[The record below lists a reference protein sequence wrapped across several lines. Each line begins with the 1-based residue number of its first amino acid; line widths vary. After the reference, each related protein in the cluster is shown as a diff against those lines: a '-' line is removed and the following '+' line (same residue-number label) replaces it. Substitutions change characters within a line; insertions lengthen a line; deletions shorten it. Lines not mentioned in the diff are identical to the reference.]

1 MLKCRAAS
9 NKSHC
14 RGHLE
19 CRLTVHGFAML
30 VPGAMLRLQR
40 PTPGLPIHL
49 IPILS
54 MATKA
59 KTTTKKAA
67 SAKKAAV
74 TTSTVKPLKDTFTKA
89 SLVNHLA
96 ERAELDAKSVKAVLL
111 HLENTILGALHKK
124 GAGEFTLPGLFKV
137 TSVKVPATKRRFGK
151 NPFTGQ
157 EQWFEAK
164 PATVRVKVRPL
175 KKVKDAAV
183 NG

>member
-1 MLKCRAAS
+1 
-9 NKSHC
+9 
-14 RGHLE
+14 
-19 CRLTVHGFAML
+19 
-30 VPGAMLRLQR
+30 
-40 PTPGLPIHL
+40 
-49 IPILS
+49 

-59 KTTTKKAA
+59 KTATKKTTP
-67 SAKKAAV
+67 AKKSANAAP
-74 TTSTVKPLKDTFTKA
+74 TVKPLKDTFTKA

-96 ERAELDAKSVKAVLL
+96 EKTELEAKAVKAVLA
-111 HLENTILGALHKK
+111 HLENTILAALHKK

-137 TSVKVPATKRRFGK
+137 VSVKVPATKRRFGK

-175 KKVKDAAV
+175 KKVKDAAL

>member
-1 MLKCRAAS
+1 
-9 NKSHC
+9 
-14 RGHLE
+14 
-19 CRLTVHGFAML
+19 
-30 VPGAMLRLQR
+30 
-40 PTPGLPIHL
+40 
-49 IPILS
+49 

-59 KTTTKKAA
+59 KTTTKKAT
-67 SAKKAAV
+67 SAKKPAPSKKTAAA
-74 TTSTVKPLKDTFTKA
+74 TPAVKPLKDTFTKA
-89 SLVNHLA
+89 SLVSHLA

-164 PATVRVKVRPL
+164 PATVRVKVRAL

>member
-1 MLKCRAAS
+1 
-9 NKSHC
+9 
-14 RGHLE
+14 
-19 CRLTVHGFAML
+19 
-30 VPGAMLRLQR
+30 
-40 PTPGLPIHL
+40 
-49 IPILS
+49 

-59 KTTTKKAA
+59 KTATKKTA
-67 SAKKAAV
+67 SAKKPASSKKAAAA
-74 TTSTVKPLKDTFTKA
+74 TPAVKPLKDTFTKA
-89 SLVNHLA
+89 SLVSYLA

-164 PATVRVKVRPL
+164 PATVRVKVRAL